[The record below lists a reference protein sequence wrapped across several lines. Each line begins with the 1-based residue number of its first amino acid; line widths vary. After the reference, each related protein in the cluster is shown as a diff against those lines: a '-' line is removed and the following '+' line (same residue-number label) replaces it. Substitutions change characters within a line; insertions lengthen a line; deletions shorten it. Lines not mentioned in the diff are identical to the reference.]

1 MDWRKGLIL
10 IPLTVFLFTGC
21 DNIPFFK
28 KPNKE
33 AAKPAAAAGPNTV
46 ALIGNFA
53 ISSVDLNKAVEDYNA
68 LAAAQG
74 MNQLKIDG
82 RDKKIAYLRKDVVRN
97 YMLYQEAL
105 DRGLD
110 KREDI
115 AGDIESARRDIL
127 VRELVREEL
136 NKINVSDQELKDF
149 YDKNKEM
156 LQEPEQRNLSEIVTN
171 TEDEA
176 KLVYIELLKGGDFTA
191 LSKQY
196 SKSPK
201 AVEGGN
207 LGMTGLDPDPKKRV
221 RFDKFYEVAF
231 APSLEA
237 GGISNIFKGP
247 DGFYIVKV
255 ESVKKSEVK
264 PLAELKDNIKSWL
277 LFEKQQNAIS
287 ELADKL
293 KKQIKVEIFE
303 EKVD

>member
-1 MDWRKGLIL
+1 
-10 IPLTVFLFTGC
+10 
-21 DNIPFFK
+21 
-28 KPNKE
+28 
-33 AAKPAAAAGPNTV
+33 
-46 ALIGNFA
+46 
-53 ISSVDLNKAVEDYNA
+53 
-68 LAAAQG
+68 
-74 MNQLKIDG
+74 
-82 RDKKIAYLRKDVVRN
+82 
-97 YMLYQEAL
+97 
-105 DRGLD
+105 
-110 KREDI
+110 
-115 AGDIESARRDIL
+115 
-127 VRELVREEL
+127 
-136 NKINVSDQELKDF
+136 
-149 YDKNKEM
+149 M

-176 KLVYIELLKGGDFTA
+176 KQVYIELLKGGDFTA
-191 LSKQY
+191 LSKQS

-201 AVEGGN
+201 AAEGGN
-207 LGMTGLDPDPKKRV
+207 LGMVGLDPDPKKRV

-237 GGISNIFKGP
+237 GGISSIFKGP

-277 LFEKQQNAIS
+277 LFEKQQNAIT